1 MDIDAAVFC
10 HIEKCLRQN
19 ASVGDDY
26 KQLRRERAKKLRCR
40 AILEGDGLIYGNA
53 ALHGQ
58 RFYRRKALPHTASP
72 RLVRLR
78 ENRGHIL
85 PGFQKGAQRFFRK
98 VRRTHKNDSHSLS
111 SPP

>member
-10 HIEKCLRQN
+10 HIEKRLRQN
-19 ASVGDDY
+19 ASVGDNH
-26 KQLRRERAKKLRCR
+26 KKLRRERAKKLRCR
-40 AILEGDGLIYGNA
+40 AILEGDGLIYGNT
-53 ALHGQ
+53 ALCGQ
-58 RFYRRKALPHTASP
+58 CFYRRKTLLHAASP

-78 ENRGHIL
+78 KNGGHIF

-98 VRRTHKNDSHSLS
+98 VRRTHKNDSHSLP